1 MKLSYIV
8 SVYNVEA
15 YLDKCLRSLYNQS
28 LELADFEVVIINDG
42 SSDSSI
48 EIIEKYRTLYQN
60 ITLIE
65 QENQGLSVARNNGI
79 NHAKG
84 DYILCVD
91 SDDFL
96 IQDSISNL
104 LQKAIDLNLDVLR
117 GEYRYCDDADNL
129 LLLDDTKRH
138 RYQYSYKI
146 IDGDLLFQCIYCK
159 EFYVPLLLIRRSLL
173 LENRLYFREHVY
185 FEDIEFAFKLSL
197 LAKRVMYVPIVF
209 YIYRLRDG
217 SITRNLTDKKI
228 LDLFAAIKQLKSYSG
243 MIIYPEKTNRVLEE
257 TITQLTVYLL
267 ISLSNFAIKDR
278 KELLKQLDMKSI
290 PSLLVFGNIKE
301 VIVSALYNVLGTNV
315 TGLLSPVVRLRN
327 SLLK

>member
-8 SVYNVEA
+8 PVYNVEA

-104 LQKAIDLNLDVLR
+104 LQKAIDLNLDV
-117 GEYRYCDDADNL
+117 
-129 LLLDDTKRH
+129 
-138 RYQYSYKI
+138 
-146 IDGDLLFQCIYCK
+146 
-159 EFYVPLLLIRRSLL
+159 VSLL
-173 LENRLYFREHVY
+173 
-185 FEDIEFAFKLSL
+185 
-197 LAKRVMYVPIVF
+197 
-209 YIYRLRDG
+209 
-217 SITRNLTDKKI
+217 
-228 LDLFAAIKQLKSYSG
+228 
-243 MIIYPEKTNRVLEE
+243 
-257 TITQLTVYLL
+257 
-267 ISLSNFAIKDR
+267 
-278 KELLKQLDMKSI
+278 
-290 PSLLVFGNIKE
+290 
-301 VIVSALYNVLGTNV
+301 
-315 TGLLSPVVRLRN
+315 
-327 SLLK
+327 

>member
-8 SVYNVEA
+8 PVYNVEA
-15 YLDKCLRSLYNQS
+15 YLDKCLQSLYNQS
-28 LELADFEVVIINDG
+28 LELVDFEVVIINDG
-42 SSDSSI
+42 SSDNSLK
-48 EIIEKYRTLYQN
+48 IIEKYRSLYQN
-60 ITLIE
+60 ITLID

-79 NHAKG
+79 GQAKG

-104 LQKAIDLNLDVLR
+104 LQKAIDLDLDVLR
-117 GEYRYCDDADNL
+117 GEYRYCDDAGNF

-159 EFYVPLLLIRRSLL
+159 EFYIPLLLIRRSLL

-217 SITRNLTDKKI
+217 SITRNLT
-228 LDLFAAIKQLKSYSG
+228 YSG

-267 ISLSNFAIKDR
+267 ISLSNFTVKDR

-290 PSLLVFGNIKE
+290 SSLLVFGNIKE
-301 VIVSALYNVLGTNV
+301 VIVSVLYNVLGTNV
-315 TGLLSPVVRLRN
+315 IGLLSPVVRLRN

>member
-8 SVYNVEA
+8 PVYNVEA

-159 EFYVPLLLIRRSLL
+159 VLFCLRTGYILENMFILKILSSLL
-173 LENRLYFREHVY
+173 NCHFW
-185 FEDIEFAFKLSL
+185 
-197 LAKRVMYVPIVF
+197 
-209 YIYRLRDG
+209 
-217 SITRNLTDKKI
+217 
-228 LDLFAAIKQLKSYSG
+228 QSG
-243 MIIYPEKTNRVLEE
+243 
-257 TITQLTVYLL
+257 
-267 ISLSNFAIKDR
+267 
-278 KELLKQLDMKSI
+278 
-290 PSLLVFGNIKE
+290 
-301 VIVSALYNVLGTNV
+301 
-315 TGLLSPVVRLRN
+315 
-327 SLLK
+327 